1 MTINIPAFVI
11 NLRGK
16 EADYETTKTKLNDY
30 GFTNIQ
36 RFDAVVGKNLNISFQ
51 DKTYDPPRNVPISM
65 EAYINMS
72 EGRQLHRQIV
82 GKGTIGCA
90 LSHYSLW
97 KYLIDHPELD
107 RLLIFED
114 DARPDDDYSIELL
127 EKTINS
133 VSQFDMIS
141 FGYSNIRGDV
151 EDYNEYLNKFLGG
164 EFFGLQGYLISRS
177 GAQKLMKNMFP
188 IEFQVDSY
196 IGYIAK
202 FDPEFKLYFTK
213 DTFINQ
219 SKHVSS
225 IQTLCIKCHVNDLD
239 KLDEWIF
246 LLKRMIP
253 IIIIVYLCHRY
264 YKKKN

>member
-1 MTINIPAFVI
+1 MTINTTAFII
-11 NLRGK
+11 NLKGK
-16 EADYETTKTKLNDY
+16 EEDYEATKTKLNDY

-36 RFDAVVGKNLNISFQ
+36 RFDAVIGKDLQISFQ
-51 DKTYDPPRNVPISM
+51 DKIYDPPRNVPVSM
-65 EAYINMS
+65 EAFIDIT
-72 EGRQLHRQIV
+72 EGRSLHRQIV

-97 KYLIDHPELD
+97 KWLVEHPEMD

-114 DARPDDDYSIELL
+114 DARPIDSYSIEML

-133 VSQFDMIS
+133 VSEFDIIS
-141 FGYSNIRGDV
+141 FGYTTIRGNI
-151 EDYNEYLNKFLGG
+151 EEYNEYVDKFLGG
-164 EFFGLQGYLISRS
+164 EFFGLQGYLVSRR

-213 DTFINQ
+213 I
-219 SKHVSS
+219 
-225 IQTLCIKCHVNDLD
+225 
-239 KLDEWIF
+239 
-246 LLKRMIP
+246 
-253 IIIIVYLCHRY
+253 
-264 YKKKN
+264 